1 MFGLFKKKR
10 QEEEDDAYKPR
21 LFLRLRNNGTYFI
34 SKRTHKVAKIDYE
47 LGYASHSLGYTSHSY
62 NWEEIEAGTSLE
74 EAEEVLNMVQVEIKA
89 DEDLKKS
96 LESVVIKSIQLR

>member
-47 LGYASHSLGYTSHSY
+47 LGYTSHSY

-96 LESVVIKSIQLR
+96 LESVVIKSIQQC